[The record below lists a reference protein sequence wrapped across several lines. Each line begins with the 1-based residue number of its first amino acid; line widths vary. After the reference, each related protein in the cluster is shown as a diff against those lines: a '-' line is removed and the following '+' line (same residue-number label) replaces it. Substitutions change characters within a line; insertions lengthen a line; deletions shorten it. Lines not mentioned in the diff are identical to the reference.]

1 MIEEVSVSRLAHLCG
16 EETARYLRREPYAER
31 YCFELFRRAV
41 AERDDEAWAAVYGQ
55 YVPVVRRWLGA
66 RPDDGD
72 EVTAAAFER
81 FWRAVDG
88 EKFAR
93 FNSLAAVL
101 QYLKMCAL
109 TARLD
114 AARSARTS
122 SVEEQLGQEAHLIS
136 AAENVEEA
144 VAERA
149 DATELWRV
157 VQGCLNDERE
167 RLAIYLSCV
176 VGLSPRDIC
185 ARHPHAFPQVA
196 EVYRLKRNVLD
207 RLRRA
212 PELKA
217 LL

>member
-1 MIEEVSVSRLAHLCG
+1 MIEEVSVSRLAELCG

-31 YCFELFRRAV
+31 YCLELFRRAV
-41 AERDDEAWAAVYGQ
+41 AERDDEAWEAVYRQ
-55 YVPVVRRWLGA
+55 YLPVVRRWLSL

-72 EVTAAAFER
+72 EETAAAFER

-88 EKFAR
+88 AKFAR
-93 FNSLAAVL
+93 FGSLASVL

-109 TARLD
+109 TARMD
-114 AARSARTS
+114 AARAARASSA
-122 SVEEQLGQEAHLIS
+122 EEPLSDATQLIGDG
-136 AAENVEEA
+136 ENVEDA
-144 VAERA
+144 VTERA
-149 DATELWRV
+149 GAAELWAV

-167 RLAIYLSCV
+167 RLVIYLSCV
-176 VGLSPRDIC
+176 VGLSPRDVC
-185 ARHPHAFPQVA
+185 ARHPREFPQVA

-212 PELKA
+212 PEIRA